1 MALFS
6 DVDIVAGHHINVINV
21 NQCMG
26 HNMNMN
32 LFYNFV

>member
-26 HNMNMN
+26 N
-32 LFYNFV
+32 LDTI